1 MRTQCPECPAQ
12 YIKTVNTATGKCISC
27 YPCLSCDGD
36 YTSSVPCGA
45 TVPFGTEIKCIL
57 IQSDPVVFPGTGI
70 QTQHLNS
77 LPLAIS
83 SKFIVAPATS
93 IVHPTI
99 SSSASTRSSIGTDRS
114 DITKRQKSEEELAL
128 EEWKKDPSFFILG
141 GMFVAVALIAVMF
154 RIRRKSKI
162 QQPLQPVDCVRPD
175 PSSPV
180 QSDVLPQDNGIC
192 NINCTTNTAEF
203 RCLNG
208 LGDGNPRSQCFAAQ
222 GSSGGNSKSSD
233 LVAAPGK

>member
-27 YPCLSCDGD
+27 FPCPSCDGH

-45 TVPFGTEIKCIL
+45 TVPFGTEIKCVL
-57 IQSDPVVFPGTGI
+57 IQSDPVVLPETSI

-93 IVHPTI
+93 IVHPTT

-114 DITKRQKSEEELAL
+114 DTTKRQKSEKELAL
-128 EEWKKDPSFFILG
+128 EEWKKDSSIYILG
-141 GMFVAVALIAVMF
+141 GIFVAVALVAVMF
-154 RIRRKSKI
+154 RIRRKCKI
-162 QQPLQPVDCVRPD
+162 QLPLQPVDHVRPD

-180 QSDVLPQDNGIC
+180 QSDVLPQDNAIC
-192 NINCTTNTAEF
+192 NINCAPNTAEF
-203 RCLNG
+203 RHLNG
-208 LGDGNPRSQCFAAQ
+208 LGDGNPRSQCFASQ
-222 GSSGGNSKSSD
+222 VSSEGNSKSSD
-233 LVAAPGK
+233 LVAAPGE